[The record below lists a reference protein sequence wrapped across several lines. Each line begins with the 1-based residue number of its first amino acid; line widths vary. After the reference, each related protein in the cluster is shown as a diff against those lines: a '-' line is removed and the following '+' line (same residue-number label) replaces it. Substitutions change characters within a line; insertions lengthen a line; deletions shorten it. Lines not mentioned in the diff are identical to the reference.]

1 MHIQRND
8 ETLQQVAKALAS
20 GIAADRA
27 RVLVVEHE
35 PNQQWKTARTLT
47 LEGHR
52 VIGTSSVDG
61 ALALLSQCE
70 MDLVLVAETLPGIN
84 GWNLAHLIREA
95 RPNLPTVVITEGA
108 EPRHPRAGIRRE
120 ALHTISKSFRADKL
134 NAMLDAMSRNE
145 SDDEPTVPAPEAAE

>member
-1 MHIQRND
+1 MHMQRSD
-8 ETLQQVAKALAS
+8 ETLQQVAQALTA

-35 PNQQWKTARTLT
+35 PDQQWRTARTLT

-70 MDLVLVAETLPGIN
+70 MDLVLVAESLPGIN
-84 GWNLAHLIREA
+84 GWNLARLIQEA
-95 RPNLPTVVITEGA
+95 QPNVPTVVLTDGI
-108 EPRHPRAGIRRE
+108 EPRRGMAGTRRE
-120 ALHTISKSFRADKL
+120 VLQAISKPFRLEKL
-134 NAMLDAMSRNE
+134 NALLETMTRSAIS
-145 SDDEPTVPAPEAAE
+145 PTQ

>member
-8 ETLQQVAKALAS
+8 ETLQQVAKALAA

-35 PNQQWKTARTLT
+35 PTQQWRTARTLT

-70 MDLVLVAETLPGIN
+70 MDLVLVAESLPGIN
-84 GWNLAHLIREA
+84 GWNLAHLIKEA
-95 RPNLPTVVITEGA
+95 RPNMPTVVLTEDA
-108 EPRHPRAGIRRE
+108 EPRHSRTNIRRD
-120 ALHTISKSFRADKL
+120 ALHSISKSFRADKL
-134 NAMLDAMSRNE
+134 NALLDAMSKGRP
-145 SDDEPTVPAPEAAE
+145 DAANDSNDTNDAA